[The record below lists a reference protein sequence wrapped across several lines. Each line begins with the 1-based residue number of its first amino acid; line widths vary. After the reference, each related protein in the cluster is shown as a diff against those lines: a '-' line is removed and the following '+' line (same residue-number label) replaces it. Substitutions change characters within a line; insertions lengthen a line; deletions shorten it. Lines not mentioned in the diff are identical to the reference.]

1 MLDSRKQNKLVYYA
15 EAQKH
20 LSNKPAIRDGERN
33 KPLTERS
40 RSAAIFKE
48 IGFAELKVAHFV
60 SRGCKQRSVQTG
72 SQATFLML
80 FALSYGM
87 TGSPIFLTLTSR
99 FLSGVEG
106 RGGNQGILASLR
118 ELKVRS
124 FGRWFNK

>member
-1 MLDSRKQNKLVYYA
+1 MLDSRKQNKLVCYA

-48 IGFAELKVAHFV
+48 IAHFV

-87 TGSPIFLTLTSR
+87 TGSGQHKKWQP
-99 FLSGVEG
+99 
-106 RGGNQGILASLR
+106 LAT
-118 ELKVRS
+118 K
-124 FGRWFNK
+124 